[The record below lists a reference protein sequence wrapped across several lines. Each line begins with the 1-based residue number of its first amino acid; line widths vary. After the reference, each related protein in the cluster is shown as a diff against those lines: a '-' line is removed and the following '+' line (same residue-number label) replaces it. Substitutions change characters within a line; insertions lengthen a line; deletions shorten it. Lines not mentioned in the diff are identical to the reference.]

1 MSTRRFTYDANGKKI
16 YIGSIVIYKNR
27 HFLVE
32 DMEYL
37 SWNRE
42 HYITLVDKKN
52 KNKIVRFISPKDVMA
67 ARRKNV

>member
-1 MSTRRFTYDANGKKI
+1 MSTRRFAHDANGKKI
-16 YIGSIVIYKNR
+16 YIGSIVLYNNK
-27 HFLVE
+27 HFLIE

-52 KNKIVRFISPKDVMA
+52 KNKKVRFISPKEVIL
-67 ARRKNV
+67 ARWRNV